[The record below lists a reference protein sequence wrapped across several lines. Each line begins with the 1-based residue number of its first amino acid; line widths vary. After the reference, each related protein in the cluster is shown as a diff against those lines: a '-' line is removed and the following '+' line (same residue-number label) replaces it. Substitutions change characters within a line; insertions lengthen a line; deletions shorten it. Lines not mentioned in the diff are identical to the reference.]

1 MGDHFE
7 RAQVLFEQSRYELC
21 ERVLR
26 QELAEQPGNP
36 MAHALLGL
44 CLAATHQGGA
54 LEQVREAIQQAPD
67 LAFAYYALADVLHDR
82 EDLDGAAEAIRE
94 ALRLDPAMPN
104 YHALQAGI
112 AFKAGR
118 WAEALAAAER
128 GLAIDAGH
136 VGCANLRALALINL
150 RRPEEAGAAIASAL
164 ARDPDHAV
172 THANQGWALLHRGDS
187 AAALYH
193 FREALRLDADFEAAR
208 QGVIEAFKARYLLYQ
223 LLLRFVLWMSRLSRQ
238 GQGAVFLAGVF
249 GYVAIEVLGSVFS
262 SLRIFTVP
270 VQAVCVFF
278 AVLIWI
284 ADPLFNLV
292 LRLDPLGRAALT
304 PEQVR
309 ASDRVGFCLLGAAAA
324 ALVWVFTRQEIALD
338 AAGLLAALTLPA
350 AGISDC
356 PPGWRRL
363 VLMTYT
369 LVVLVAGVVGLTLL
383 AARGHA
389 VLSGVRELALTG
401 AKGEL
406 TEAALR
412 ELPVEK
418 QSELLAIRHGIVLAI
433 LPVIGAFLSPWL
445 VLLLLPGKPRR

>member
-7 RAQVLFEQSRYELC
+7 RAQLLFEQSRYELC
-21 ERVLR
+21 EAALR

-94 ALRLDPAMPN
+94 ALRLDPVMPN

-112 AFKAGR
+112 ALKAGR
-118 WAEALAAAER
+118 WDEALAAAER

-136 VGCANLRALALINL
+136 VGCANLRALALVNL
-150 RRPEEAGAAIASAL
+150 RRPEEAGATIASAL

-172 THANQGWALLHRGDS
+172 THANRGWALLHRGDS

-223 LLLRFVLWMSRLSRQ
+223 LLLRFVLWMSRLSRR

-249 GYVAIEVLGSVFS
+249 GYVAIEFVGVVFPP
-262 SLRIFTVP
+262 LRIYTVP
-270 VQAVCVFF
+270 VQGVCVLF
-278 AVLIWI
+278 ALLIWI

-304 PEQVR
+304 PEQLR
-309 ASDRVGFCLLGAAAA
+309 ASNRVGLCLLGATAA
-324 ALVWVFTRQEIALD
+324 ALVGAFTRREIALD
-338 AAGLLAALTLPA
+338 AAGVLAALTLPA

-356 PPGWRRL
+356 APGWRRL
-363 VLMTYT
+363 LMTAYT
-369 LVVLVAGVVGLTLL
+369 LGLLATGVAGLVVLATTGLGVLGAIRRVTDNRFDPPASGHGVLL
-383 AARGHA
+383 V
-389 VLSGVRELALTG
+389 VLSV
-401 AKGEL
+401 
-406 TEAALR
+406 
-412 ELPVEK
+412 V
-418 QSELLAIRHGIVLAI
+418 
-433 LPVIGAFLSPWL
+433 GAFLSPWL
-445 VLLLLPGKPRR
+445 VLLLLPDKPRR